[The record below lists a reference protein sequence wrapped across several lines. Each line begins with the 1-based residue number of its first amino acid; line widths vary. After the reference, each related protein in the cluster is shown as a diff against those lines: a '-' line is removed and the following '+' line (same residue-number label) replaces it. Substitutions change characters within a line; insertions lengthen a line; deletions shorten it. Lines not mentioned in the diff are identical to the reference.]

1 MPYTMDNPPEQLKDH
16 PRGLVAQWIAVFNQ
30 VVADGGDEDA
40 ARKQA
45 WGAVKKSWEQDQ
57 GGNWVKKRAA
67 EFGEMVDDVEIM
79 RTGTHTASS
88 GREVTFTADDLERI
102 AAGYRPEY
110 HEAPVVIG
118 HPADNQPAY
127 GWVKGLKRV
136 GERLLASLDLVPAFA
151 DAVRQGLYK
160 KRSASIYSDLDGQG
174 PYLRHIGFLGAMPP
188 AIKALADINLNDGR
202 VSETIEFSNKEGA
215 MSWKDKVKNLFTQ
228 AVDEIPESGAPA
240 SPPSPPGR
248 GQGEGGVQQFSE
260 KEVRGLIASATAD
273 ATKKAR
279 DEALAEFTE
288 ERRRKDA
295 EAASVA
301 HTATVAAKIDDLVK
315 AAKVTPAWIKGG
327 LAEFVQALPWGND
340 ALVEFADADGKPAK
354 KSPCD
359 WFLEFLEGLP
369 KFINLGEVAGQ
380 ATDIGKAG
388 VASARLD
395 ALITR
400 KRADNKDMSYTQAF
414 AEVQREHP
422 DLAAEYAVELRG

>member
-16 PRGLVAQWIAVFNQ
+16 PRGLIRQWIAVFNQ

-88 GREVTFTADDLERI
+88 GSQVTFTAEDLERI

-151 DAVRQGLYK
+151 DAVRQGLFK

-188 AIKALADINLNDGR
+188 AVKALADINLDDGR

-228 AVDEIPESGAPA
+228 AVDEIPESGAPVVVIKD
-240 SPPSPPGR
+240 SGPDPNR
-248 GQGEGGVQQFSE
+248 NETTQFSE
-260 KEVRGLIASATAD
+260 EEVAEREAAA
-273 ATKKAR
+273 AKKAR
-279 DEALAEFTE
+279 DEALAEFAE

-301 HTATVAAKIDDLVK
+301 HTATVAAKIDALVNG
-315 AAKVTPAWIKGG
+315 AKVPPAWVKGG
-327 LAEFVQALPWGND
+327 LVEFVQALPWGDD
-340 ALVEFADADGKPAK
+340 AVVEFADADGKPAK
-354 KSPCD
+354 MNPCD
-359 WFLEFLEGLP
+359 WFLGFLEGLP
-369 KFINLGEVAGQ
+369 KFINLSEVAGGDKDVTVG
-380 ATDIGKAG
+380 A
-388 VASARLD
+388 ASTKVE
-395 ALITR
+395 ALIT
-400 KRADNKDMSYTQAF
+400 KKLADNQGMAYSQAF
-414 AEVQREHP
+414 AEVQREHHE
-422 DLAAEYAVELRG
+422 LAAQYADELRG